1 MVLLDIIIGLI
12 GLIGLIGFVSFGV
25 ILFIGLLLFLID

>member
-1 MVLLDIIIGLI
+1 MGVVAIVI